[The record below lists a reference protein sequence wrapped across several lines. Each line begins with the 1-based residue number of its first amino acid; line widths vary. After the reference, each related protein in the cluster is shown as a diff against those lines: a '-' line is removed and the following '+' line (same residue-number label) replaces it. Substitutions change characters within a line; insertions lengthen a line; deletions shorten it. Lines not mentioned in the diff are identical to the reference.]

1 MKISK
6 SQLQKIIAE
15 EVREHVKKKL
25 MKENKK
31 TQRTVKATPSILK
44 HIIAEEVSKA
54 KSNRLFEAKD
64 LKALA
69 NSSDVDN
76 RCKAARDPEL
86 PDDLVSML
94 ADDPEKK
101 VRDCISKRKNLPQA
115 IQKKLKKPDLQES
128 RNLVR
133 ATPGMLKRII
143 AEEVRLVREAADHD
157 MEMSPEDREDLD
169 RGRFMRDEAEV
180 GGYDMS
186 PENLEV
192 LNRAL
197 DVLDASPDMG
207 PSERK
212 ALEDI
217 KRIVNPDAYPDYD
230 AHQEDVEDYY

>member
-76 RCKAARDPEL
+76 RCKAARD
-86 PDDLVSML
+86 
-94 ADDPEKK
+94 
-101 VRDCISKRKNLPQA
+101 R
-115 IQKKLKKPDLQES
+115 
-128 RNLVR
+128 
-133 ATPGMLKRII
+133 
-143 AEEVRLVREAADHD
+143 
-157 MEMSPEDREDLD
+157 
-169 RGRFMRDEAEV
+169 
-180 GGYDMS
+180 
-186 PENLEV
+186 
-192 LNRAL
+192 
-197 DVLDASPDMG
+197 
-207 PSERK
+207 
-212 ALEDI
+212 
-217 KRIVNPDAYPDYD
+217 
-230 AHQEDVEDYY
+230 